1 MRSRRLLKGGSRPL
15 KFIVRMPVQRP
26 RSIRTL
32 ALILTLI
39 GVSAAGG
46 ILLAPWGRPLPVA
59 PELLHADPLIASWLI
74 TSTATI
80 YCLATLTCAYALWR
94 MASWAPAA
102 YGCFVASIV
111 LYMGLLLY
119 IVRIPSPIGIGIAF
133 FGLLGAGL
141 YWGWRVVRS
150 TYAVQAL

>member
-1 MRSRRLLKGGSRPL
+1 
-15 KFIVRMPVQRP
+15 VQRP

-39 GVSAAGG
+39 GVSGVGG
-46 ILLAPWGRPLPVA
+46 VLLTPWGRPLPVA
-59 PELLHADPLIASWLI
+59 PELLHADPLVASWLI
-74 TSTATI
+74 SFAATI

-94 MASWAPAA
+94 MASWAPGA

-111 LYMGLLLY
+111 LYMALFLY
-119 IVRIPSPIGIGIAF
+119 IVRIPSPIGIAIAF

-150 TYAVQAL
+150 AYAVQAL